1 MLIIAVHS
9 FDPEHG
15 AGDRG
20 GRVRGV
26 YFCNRQLR
34 LLEVIKNQLTVIAG
48 AQPDGLS
55 RLRRHHI
62 GVRDRDLRHLVAVNG
77 EAGEGGGSVRSGGHI
92 HVVAVV
98 DASDFKHRAGDYLTR
113 LSVTLEDGEGRKH
126 LIHRRDGYGAAAVHG
141 GLIHMGDD
149 RLLQFSVRGRDG
161 YLEKGVHPLGDIGND
176 NAAVRVGGLRG
187 NHLAVF
193 DHIEHGALNGV
204 IRVIQLDQLNFDLGV
219 VFKNQ
224 IDIMLAVPVELLA
237 DLVRIIAGGI
247 PIRRSHLRRD
257 KRTNRHGVPG
267 HVLQVAPCAGDVRA
281 HELIVHALDLDDRAC
296 QTLGGIVGIDF
307 ADAAFAR
314 ADRGVSE
321 SHSCCRFTSSAGQ
334 NDILRAGIVDL
345 VIIRRI
351 QFRHRVS
358 RGLQIGERHS
368 SITSGDD
375 FLAKSAVG
383 ILHQEPGAGE
393 RKVGIGRIHLFDGH
407 LVPLPCDGQVA
418 NDDALNIIGR
428 MLGGTGA
435 GVVVLVDFTV
445 APDALGSQIQNILR
459 PVAQSGPV
467 YNVVNT
473 GVVGV
478 LQIVINV

>member
-1 MLIIAVHS
+1 
-9 FDPEHG
+9 
-15 AGDRG
+15 
-20 GRVRGV
+20 
-26 YFCNRQLR
+26 
-34 LLEVIKNQLTVIAG
+34 
-48 AQPDGLS
+48 
-55 RLRRHHI
+55 
-62 GVRDRDLRHLVAVNG
+62 
-77 EAGEGGGSVRSGGHI
+77 
-92 HVVAVV
+92 
-98 DASDFKHRAGDYLTR
+98 
-113 LSVTLEDGEGRKH
+113 
-126 LIHRRDGYGAAAVHG
+126 
-141 GLIHMGDD
+141 
-149 RLLQFSVRGRDG
+149 
-161 YLEKGVHPLGDIGND
+161 
-176 NAAVRVGGLRG
+176 
-187 NHLAVF
+187 
-193 DHIEHGALNGV
+193 
-204 IRVIQLDQLNFDLGV
+204 
-219 VFKNQ
+219 
-224 IDIMLAVPVELLA
+224 MLAVPVELLA
-237 DLVRIIAGGI
+237 DLVRITAGGV
-247 PIRRSHLRRD
+247 PIRRGHLRRD
-257 KRTNRHGVPG
+257 KRTNRHGIPR

-281 HELIVHALDLDDRAC
+281 HELIVHALDLDDRAR

-307 ADAAFAR
+307 ADAAFAC

-321 SHSCCRFTSSAGQ
+321 GHSCCRFTSSAGQ

-393 RKVGIGRIHLFDGH
+393 RKIGIGRIHLFDGH